1 MPDWVERALPQ
12 WLAETL
18 RFLASPRGLTTTLLV
33 TGVLLVGSA
42 WAVRWYVLR
51 LPPHVLLSKRPP
63 RRGRQRVAGMRL
75 LVVVARNLLGAVLLL
90 AGIAMLVL
98 PGQGL
103 LTVAIAL
110 ALLDLPFKWR
120 LTRAIL
126 SYRPVFAGINRLRAR
141 AQLPPLEQ
149 PVSPQKPD
157 HEVCH
162 DR

>member
-1 MPDWVERALPQ
+1 MPDWVERSLPE
-12 WLAETL
+12 WLTDTL
-18 RFLASPRGLTTTLLV
+18 RFLASPAGLTASLV
-33 TGVLLVGSA
+33 LTVVLLVGSA

-51 LPPHVLLSKRPP
+51 LPPDILLRTQPPARQRPP
-63 RRGRQRVAGMRL
+63 RMWLVAL
-75 LVVVARNLLGAVLLL
+75 VARNVLGTVLLL

-103 LTVAIAL
+103 LTIAISL

-120 LTRAIL
+120 VTRAIL
-126 SYRPVFAGINRLRAR
+126 SYRPVLAGINRLRTG

-149 PVSPQKPD
+149 PASPQKPD
-157 HEVCH
+157 HETPH